1 MVIIILSGTS
11 SLPHKAKGKVY
22 ANPTLLRFYVRDYTT
37 WCVVVSVMVIV
48 MLYPININVCNID
61 IANPVWN

>member
-1 MVIIILSGTS
+1 MVIIILSGTG

-22 ANPTLLRFYVRDYTT
+22 VNSTFLGFYVWDYTT
-37 WCVVVSVMVIV
+37 WYVIVPVMVIV
-48 MLYPININVCNID
+48 MLYPFNINVSNID